1 MIEHDEPATYG
12 GDAPHVDVPTSID
25 AANEA
30 FSKLVMRQKLV
41 LIGTGQR
48 REKGYTVKEFR
59 DKEKFHHGTASSLFT
74 TLHMRGLLVALTETR
89 NGATVYVLPE
99 YVNGRETRPY
109 RRLARKGLKADIAAV
124 IEQHRMTTEYAGN
137 GHTEPREAWATCSCG
152 AHLWEWQ
159 EFYNENPIEPE
170 DAHRDHLAEEIAR
183 IL

>member
-30 FSKLVMRQKLV
+30 FSKLVKRQKLV
-41 LIGTGQR
+41 LILVAQR
-48 REKGYTVKEFR
+48 REEGMTVKEFR

-74 TLHMRGLLVALTETR
+74 TLHMRGLLVALQEAR
-89 NGATVYVLPE
+89 NGATVYVVPE
-99 YVNGRETRPY
+99 FVNGRETRSY

>member
-30 FSKLVMRQKLV
+30 FSKLVMRQKVV
-41 LIGTGQR
+41 LITTGQR

-59 DKEKFHHGTASSLFT
+59 DKEKLHHGTASSLFT
-74 TLHMRGLLVALTETR
+74 TLHMRGLLVALQETR

-109 RRLARKGLKADIAAV
+109 RRLARKGLKADIAAILV
-124 IEQHRMTTEYAGN
+124 GHRPEEMAFSNHAPDEVS
-137 GHTEPREAWATCSCG
+137 CSCG
-152 AHLWEWQ
+152 KRVWGASAWEALAEHQ
-159 EFYNENPIEPE
+159 
-170 DAHRDHLAEEIAR
+170 AEEIAR

>member
-30 FSKLVMRQKLV
+30 FSKLVKRQRLV
-41 LIGTGQR
+41 LILVAQR
-48 REKGYTVKEFR
+48 REEGMTVKEFR

-74 TLHMRGLLVALTETR
+74 TLHMRGLLVALQEAR

-99 YVNGRETRPY
+99 YVNGRETRSY

-124 IEQHRMTTEYAGN
+124 LGEHQFDPELQGAPWLCTCGWDASAASDGMAPIK
-137 GHTEPREAWATCSCG
+137 AWESHA
-152 AHLWEWQ
+152 
-159 EFYNENPIEPE
+159 
-170 DAHRDHLAEEIAR
+170 AEEIAR